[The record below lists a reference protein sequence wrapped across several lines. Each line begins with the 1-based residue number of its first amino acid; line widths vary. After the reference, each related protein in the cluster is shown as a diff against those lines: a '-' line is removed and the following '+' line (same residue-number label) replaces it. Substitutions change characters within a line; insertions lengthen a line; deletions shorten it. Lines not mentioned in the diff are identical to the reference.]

1 MAGAVFRT
9 KNFVADAANFI
20 VDLAHKALAERHAFR
35 IALSG
40 GNTPRPVYSEIARI
54 GRDLPW
60 ERILI
65 TFGDERCVPPD
76 DAQSNFRMARE
87 TLFVPAS
94 VPEKSI
100 MRMRG
105 EIDPQIAAQQYQDD
119 VDLLATQ
126 RGEQIYRHDLIL
138 LGLGDDGHTASLF
151 PDSAALNEATRR
163 VVANFVA
170 KLNVWRLTF
179 TFPLIN
185 HARHVCFLV
194 NASKQAK
201 LIDRVI
207 SGDPQFPASRVNPTA
222 GKLTW
227 ILGEGFCCSTTQLL
241 NLSTSLILLAFVR
254 RRRHAILNRPGVNH
268 YADPIKHQQSNS
280 ESGGSN
286 RGQNSEDDSNRSN
299 DEQNDRPDNP
309 MTFVNVT
316 ESGNHAEQYCHR
328 IARFWFRRLGRFERP
343 ITVGARLCV

>member
-1 MAGAVFRT
+1 MSGEVVRT
-9 KNFVADAANFI
+9 KNFAADAANFI
-20 VDLAHKALAERHAFR
+20 VDLAHKALAGRNEFR

-60 ERILI
+60 ERTLI
-65 TFGDERCVPPD
+65 TFGDERCVHPD
-76 DAQSNFRMARE
+76 DPQSNFHMARE

-119 VDLLATQ
+119 LDLLATQ
-126 RGEQIYRHDLIL
+126 RGEQVYRHDLIL

-151 PDSAALNEATRR
+151 PDTAALNETMRR

-170 KLNVWRLTF
+170 KLNAWRLTF

-194 NASKQAK
+194 NATKQSK
-201 LIDRVI
+201 LVNRVI
-207 SGDPQFPASRVNPTA
+207 NGDPQFPVSRVNPTA
-222 GKLTW
+222 GTLT
-227 ILGEGFCCSTTQLL
+227 
-241 NLSTSLILLAFVR
+241 
-254 RRRHAILNRPGVNH
+254 
-268 YADPIKHQQSNS
+268 
-280 ESGGSN
+280 
-286 RGQNSEDDSNRSN
+286 
-299 DEQNDRPDNP
+299 
-309 MTFVNVT
+309 
-316 ESGNHAEQYCHR
+316 
-328 IARFWFRRLGRFERP
+328 
-343 ITVGARLCV
+343 

>member
-1 MAGAVFRT
+1 MAGDVIRT
-9 KNFVADAANFI
+9 KDFVADAANFI
-20 VDLAHKALAERHAFR
+20 VDLARKALAERHEFR

-40 GNTPRPVYSEIARI
+40 GNTPRPVYSEIVRI

-76 DAQSNFRMARE
+76 DSQSNFRMARE
-87 TLFVPAS
+87 SLFVPAS

-105 EIDPQIAAQQYQDD
+105 EIDPPIAAQQYQDD
-119 VDLLATQ
+119 LDLLATQ
-126 RGEQIYRHDLIL
+126 RGEQMYRHDLIL

-151 PDSAALNEATRR
+151 PDTVALNEATRR
-163 VVANFVA
+163 IVANFVA
-170 KLNVWRLTF
+170 KLNTWRLTF

-185 HARHVCFLV
+185 HARNVCFLV

-207 SGDPQFPASRVNPTA
+207 KGDPQFPSARVNPTA

-227 ILGEGFCCSTTQLL
+227 MLGE
-241 NLSTSLILLAFVR
+241 
-254 RRRHAILNRPGVNH
+254 
-268 YADPIKHQQSNS
+268 
-280 ESGGSN
+280 
-286 RGQNSEDDSNRSN
+286 
-299 DEQNDRPDNP
+299 
-309 MTFVNVT
+309 
-316 ESGNHAEQYCHR
+316 
-328 IARFWFRRLGRFERP
+328 
-343 ITVGARLCV
+343 